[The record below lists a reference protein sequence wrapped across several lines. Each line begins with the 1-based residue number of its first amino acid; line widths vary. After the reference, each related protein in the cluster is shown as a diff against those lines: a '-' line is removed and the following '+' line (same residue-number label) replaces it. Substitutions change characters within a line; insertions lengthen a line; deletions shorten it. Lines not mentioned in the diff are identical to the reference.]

1 MPIVKLAKN
10 MIMKNFSKLAVE
22 LRSLMQ
28 STLETSVDI
37 QVSKSSITKKED
49 GIDIYPADANLT
61 GTFYL
66 TDELATFCRYHSLS
80 SFCCVVEY
88 KGKTVVCVRI
98 Y

>member
-1 MPIVKLAKN
+1 

-28 STLETSVDI
+28 STPETSVDI
-37 QVSKSSITKKED
+37 QVSKSPITKKGV
-49 GIDIYPADANLT
+49 GIDICPADTNTT

-80 SFCCVVEY
+80 SFCHVVEY

-98 Y
+98 H